1 MIPFLFA
8 CATPTEPPRTDLV
21 DPPPLE
27 KTVEEPIVEGG
38 GGSEPDWDVIEFEN
52 PNKTD
57 PMWDSPV
64 IDQIKEA
71 INSR

>member
-27 KTVEEPIVEGG
+27 KTVEEPIVEG
-38 GGSEPDWDVIEFEN
+38 EVIEFKN
-52 PNKTD
+52 PKKTD

-64 IDQIKEA
+64 VDQIKEA

>member
-8 CATPTEPPRTDLV
+8 CATTPTEPPRTDLV

-38 GGSEPDWDVIEFEN
+38 GSEPDWEVIEFEN

-64 IDQIKEA
+64 VDQIKEA